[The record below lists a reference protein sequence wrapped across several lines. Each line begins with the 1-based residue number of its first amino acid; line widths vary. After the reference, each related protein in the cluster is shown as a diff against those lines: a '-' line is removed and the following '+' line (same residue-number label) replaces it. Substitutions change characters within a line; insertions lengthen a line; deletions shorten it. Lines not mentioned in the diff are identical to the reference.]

1 MTATDKYDYD
11 SEGIFTILIDE
22 VALHGKLST

>member
-1 MTATDKYDYD
+1 MDLTATDKYDY
-11 SEGIFTILIDE
+11 EVIFSILIDE